1 MLLSYFTEEA
11 YDTLQNAIEQ
21 NLEKYASGDE
31 WLEEYFATQ
40 PQYMKASTLGLHL
53 PGLSFEKRRLAVEE
67 KTKEDIANIKI
78 IYGNLKSLTPYQAT
92 NRYMWSCLA
101 HTEYREYVHHRWIDD
116 EGFEKLSDEKKI
128 IRIKSRYFVGGGKK
142 NVSGRSLNDN
152 ALSRLWWYG
161 HVSYDEKNTS
171 NPFHLTEVLA
181 SNTKFCTDFMQNI
194 CNWNPS
200 VGKGVLRAISD
211 FRQELGA
218 NEGISGY
225 YRNYL
230 KKYMNRYGAV
240 SSLYFLSEDEVYSLA
255 LDYLHQV
262 RKNKVLLEE
271 DIETSED
278 DED

>member
-11 YDTLQNAIEQ
+11 YDILQRELPN
-21 NLEKYASGDE
+21 NLTHYTSGEE
-31 WLEEYFATQ
+31 WLDNYFSTL
-40 PQYMKASTLGLHL
+40 PQYKKESSIGISL
-53 PGLSFEKRRLAVEE
+53 PGLCFEPRRLTNEE
-67 KTKEDIANIKI
+67 KTKEDITNIKI
-78 IYGNLKSLTPYQAT
+78 LYGQLQTLSPYQAT

-101 HTEYREYVHHRWIDD
+101 HVYYREYVHHRWLDD
-116 EGFEKLSDEKKI
+116 DGFDSLSPEKKI
-128 IRIKSRYFVGGGKK
+128 TRIKSRYFVAGGKK
-142 NVSGRSLNDN
+142 GVSGRSLNDN

-161 HVSYDEKNTS
+161 HMSYDRSNRS
-171 NPFHLTEVLA
+171 NPFHLTEILA

-200 VGKGVLRAISD
+200 VGKGVLRAIAE
-211 FRQELGA
+211 FKTELGP

-240 SSLYFLSEDEVYSLA
+240 SSLYSLSEDEVFTLA

-262 RKNKVLLEE
+262 RKKRILTEDEDIFEEEE
-271 DIETSED
+271 D
-278 DED
+278 